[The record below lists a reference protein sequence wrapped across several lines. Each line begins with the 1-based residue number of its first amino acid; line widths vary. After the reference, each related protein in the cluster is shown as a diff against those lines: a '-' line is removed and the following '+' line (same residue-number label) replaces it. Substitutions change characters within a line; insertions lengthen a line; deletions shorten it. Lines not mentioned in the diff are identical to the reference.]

1 MGDSPINLDTFLSF
15 NLRIALAGAVIFFLV
30 VNLKDKSSGYIVL
43 AGIAV
48 VYLFTFITGRYYL
61 INEGY
66 EDASG
71 VSAYQYVRSKRK
83 ETPSITQTQDIILDS
98 DTKPYYDKP
107 INDVDDY
114 EYSMIFDTEND
125 REITK
130 ELRNKLMSQYP
141 MDWTTNPPSSTNFT
155 KGQKA
160 SMDVSGTIAEN
171 PTMFQNISADNVNPP
186 DTAGME
192 EEERKIL
199 QTYQPKNN
207 KDLKTYDIDDAYTLI
222 KKIYDAKGEI
232 PYVKHKKD
240 TNVYEIV
247 GTRRKDA
254 KVVYE
259 DEDEEAPYNPD
270 MTQPSDVAVPQAAVD
285 KLASVDPYFD
295 TRNRTRLDKNDYT
308 RFTPGLE
315 RMFAP
320 TFETEKWY

>member
-15 NLRIALAGAVIFFLV
+15 NLRIVLAGIVIFFLFI
-30 VNLKDKSSGYIVL
+30 NLKDKSSGYLI
-43 AGIAV
+43 GIAIV
-48 VYLFTFITGRYYL
+48 VLYLFTFITGRHYL
-61 INEGY
+61 SEGY
-66 EDASG
+66 EG
-71 VSAYQYVRSKRK
+71 VTAREYVHSKRNI
-83 ETPSITQTQDIILDS
+83 TPSITQTQDIVLDS
-98 DTKPYYDKP
+98 DTKPFYDKP

-114 EYSMIFDTEND
+114 EYSMVFENEND

-155 KGQKA
+155 KGMKE
-160 SMDVSGTIAEN
+160 SSDVEEGTVAEN

-186 DTAGME
+186 DTAEME

-199 QTYQPKNN
+199 KTYQPKNN

-222 KKIYDAKGEI
+222 KKIYDAKGEV

-254 KVVYE
+254 QVVY
-259 DEDEEAPYNPD
+259 EDEEAPYSPD
-270 MTQPSDVAVPQAAVD
+270 MTGESDVQVPQAAVD

-295 TRNRTRLDKNDYT
+295 THNRTRMDKNDYT
-308 RFTPGLE
+308 KFTPGLE